1 MECPGHPYLLSLPNS
16 SLSDY
21 CSLSLS
27 LSLSPSPSPSPL
39 LLTELPVVSSSTSGG
54 AVAGGVLAVI
64 AALVIIGFVV
74 FGIVGY
80 CVYKK
85 RGTANEP

>member
-1 MECPGHPYLLSLPNS
+1 MADLPAV
-16 SLSDY
+16 
-21 CSLSLS
+21 
-27 LSLSPSPSPSPL
+27 P
-39 LLTELPVVSSSTSGG
+39 SSSNAG

-64 AALVIIGFVV
+64 AILTVIGSLV

-80 CVYKK
+80 FLYKK